1 MIAGFHTTA
10 LHEHDWGTA
19 RALLR
24 QIGYVAV
31 GVRLSRA
38 RLDPLAE
45 PGEREEQIERLSKAF
60 PAEGSGDRGSGN
72 KKAGGGE
79 WIIDADG
86 RYLIDPWSPCIGDLM
101 APGAARERRLECLK
115 GAIGIAARIGGRL
128 VTFASGRLPP
138 AMDAEQ
144 GLERLR
150 EAVLEL
156 APLAERAS
164 VTLAIRPRPDH
175 FVDSVGRFERL
186 TEWLADRAD
195 LQLAADVG
203 TMVAGG
209 EMPIVDLL
217 VRSRR
222 LACVYLSDVRWVA
235 GGSSAAEALIGSSQV
250 AAERVVEGLA
260 EHGFRGPTLVEPAH
274 AELVDPSLAA
284 AFYERIFGRVAGGP
298 PSLDTLS

>member
-10 LHEHDWGTA
+10 LNEHDWGTA
-19 RALLR
+19 GALLG
-24 QIGYVAV
+24 QIGYAAI

-45 PGEREEQIERLSKAF
+45 ASQREAQIELLSKSVQNA
-60 PAEGSGDRGSGN
+60 AVGAG
-72 KKAGGGE
+72 AGGDAE

-86 RYLIDPWSPCIGDLM
+86 RYLIDPWSACIGDLM
-101 APGAARERRLECLK
+101 VEGPQRERRLGCLK
-115 GAIGIAARIGGRL
+115 GAIEIAARIGGRL
-128 VTFASGRLPP
+128 VTFASGSIPASMDTQRGLDRLT
-138 AMDAEQ
+138 
-144 GLERLR
+144 
-150 EAVLEL
+150 EAVLEIS
-156 APLAERAS
+156 PLAERVG

-186 TEWLADRAD
+186 IEWLAGRAD

-222 LACVYLSDVRWVA
+222 LACVYLSDVRWIA
-235 GGSSAAEALIGSSQV
+235 GGNSAADALIGSSQV
-250 AAERVVEGLA
+250 AADRVVDGLV
-260 EHGFRGPTLVEPAH
+260 EHGFRGPMLVEPSH
-274 AELVDPSLAA
+274 ADNVDPTMAA

-298 PSLDTLS
+298 PSRDILT